1 MILIYRVFVSMDA
14 VYMARGSVF
23 APFKWY
29 ACLHYL
35 LHLDSVQIPSLDLS
49 HLTLLYALNYV
60 ALLKHFST
68 TLCTTALTT
77 FSSGNAF
84 SSSIVI

>member
-35 LHLDSVQIPSLDLS
+35 LHLDSVQIPSLNLS
-49 HLTLLYALNYV
+49 H
-60 ALLKHFST
+60 
-68 TLCTTALTT
+68 
-77 FSSGNAF
+77 
-84 SSSIVI
+84 